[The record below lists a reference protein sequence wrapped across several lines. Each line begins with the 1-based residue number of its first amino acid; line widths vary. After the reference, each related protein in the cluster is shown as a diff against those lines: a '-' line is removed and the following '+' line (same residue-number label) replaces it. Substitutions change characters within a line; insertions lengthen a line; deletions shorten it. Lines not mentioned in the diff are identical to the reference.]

1 MHPAFMESVAAERVK
16 DMRSEAVAA
25 HRARV
30 ARRARRLRSVLAST
44 TASYGKPRIR
54 GAAGHTA
61 AQGAAARHA
70 G

>member
-16 DMRSEAVAA
+16 DMQNEAVAA
-25 HRARV
+25 HRARI

-44 TASYGKPRIR
+44 TARHGTPHVR
-54 GAAGHTA
+54 GAARA
-61 AQGAAARHA
+61 AAHGAAAKHA

>member
-1 MHPAFMESVAAERVK
+1 MHPAFMETVAAERVK
-16 DMRSEAVAA
+16 DMRNEAVASQ
-25 HRARV
+25 RARM

-44 TASYGKPRIR
+44 TARHGTPHAR

-61 AQGAAARHA
+61 AHGATARHA

>member
-16 DMRSEAVAA
+16 DMQSEAVAA
-25 HRARV
+25 HRARL

-44 TASYGKPRIR
+44 TARHGTPRTR
-54 GAAGHTA
+54 GAAGHTSA
-61 AQGAAARHA
+61 HGATAGHA

>member
-16 DMRSEAVAA
+16 DMRNEAVASQ
-25 HRARV
+25 RART

-44 TASYGKPRIR
+44 TARHGMPHIR
-54 GAAGHTA
+54 GAAGHA
-61 AQGAAARHA
+61 AAHGATARHA

>member
-16 DMRSEAVAA
+16 DMHSEAVAA
-25 HRARV
+25 QRAKM
-30 ARRARRLRSVLAST
+30 ARRGRRLRSVLART
-44 TASYGKPRIR
+44 TAGHGTPHIR

-61 AQGAAARHA
+61 AQGATTGRA

>member
-16 DMRSEAVAA
+16 DMRSEAVASQ
-25 HRARV
+25 RARM
-30 ARRARRLRSVLAST
+30 ARRARRLRSALAST
-44 TASYGKPRIR
+44 TVRHGTSHVR

-61 AQGAAARHA
+61 ARGARARHA